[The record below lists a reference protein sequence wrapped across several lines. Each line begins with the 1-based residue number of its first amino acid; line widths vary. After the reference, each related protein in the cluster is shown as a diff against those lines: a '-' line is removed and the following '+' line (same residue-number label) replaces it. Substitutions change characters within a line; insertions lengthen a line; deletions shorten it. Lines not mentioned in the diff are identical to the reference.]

1 VTALQVLDADIP
13 PADKVWVL
21 TRRGIL
27 PDRILK
33 LFACWCA
40 REACR
45 ITGWDNRRSLRAIEV
60 AEQFADGLEELKGVR
75 QGAWAANAYSAANA
89 YASAAYNAYAAAAY
103 ATAYAAAAYAAYNAA
118 AAAADDARQD
128 QVDSLRAQL
137 LDNVALSRQN
147 RAYRDGPLVP

>member
-1 VTALQVLDADIP
+1 MTNIITREFLRKNNACYDDSRIAQLVPPEGVTALQVLDADIP

-89 YASAAYNAYAAAAY
+89 YASAAYAYASAAYNAYAAAAY

-118 AAAADDARQD
+118 AA
-128 QVDSLRAQL
+128 
-137 LDNVALSRQN
+137 
-147 RAYRDGPLVP
+147 